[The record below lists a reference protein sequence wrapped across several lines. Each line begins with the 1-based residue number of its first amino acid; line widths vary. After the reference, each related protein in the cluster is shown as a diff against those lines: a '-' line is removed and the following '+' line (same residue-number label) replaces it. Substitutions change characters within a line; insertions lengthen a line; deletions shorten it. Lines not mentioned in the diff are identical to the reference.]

1 MDMAGEHPE
10 TGVGRRPGGYSIH
23 GNGLGKGLQAGIENI
38 FPTSRAAVY
47 CHRDTSR
54 MSALFHRA
62 EHLYMALPTL
72 RIIGF
77 ILGIFLITLAVSMI
91 IPMLTLLAF
100 ERTDDLQA
108 FIWSSLITFSCG
120 FALVAPG
127 RPANTNLRPRDMY
140 FLTTLSW
147 VAVCCFAALPL
158 MLTQHISYSD
168 AFFETMSGITTT
180 GATVLSGLDNLS
192 PGLLMWR
199 SLLHWLGGIGFIGM
213 AIAILPLLRV
223 GGMRLFQ
230 TESSDWSE
238 KVMPRSHVAGRYLI
252 TIYAV
257 FTLAAFVAFL
267 LTGMSSFDAIN
278 HAMSTVA
285 TGGFSTSD
293 ASMGKFG
300 PSAHWVAVFFMLLGS
315 LPFTLYVMTL
325 RGNRTALFR
334 DQQVRGFVV
343 MLTVTS
349 VLFSGWYWLNNE
361 IPMLDALRVVT
372 FSVVSVVTTTGFAVD
387 DYTQWGG
394 FAVMVFF
401 YLTFVGGCSGS
412 TSGGLKMFR
421 FQVAYSLLRANFKQ
435 LIHPRAVIRQ
445 QYNGHNLD
453 EEIVRSIL
461 TFSFFITMTIGVLA
475 LCLAL
480 LGLDP
485 ITALTGAA
493 TAVCNVGPGLG
504 EIIGPAGNFSTLPDA
519 AKWLLS
525 IGMLLGRLEIITVL
539 VLLTPAFWRH

>member
-1 MDMAGEHPE
+1 
-10 TGVGRRPGGYSIH
+10 
-23 GNGLGKGLQAGIENI
+23 
-38 FPTSRAAVY
+38 
-47 CHRDTSR
+47 
-54 MSALFHRA
+54 
-62 EHLYMALPTL
+62 MALPTL

-77 ILGIFLITLAVSMI
+77 ILGIFLITLAVAMV
-91 IPMLTLLAF
+91 IPMLTLWAF

-108 FIWSSLITFSCG
+108 FIWASVITGGCGVALI
-120 FALVAPG
+120 APG
-127 RPANTNLRPRDMY
+127 RPADAKLRPRDMY
-140 FLTTLSW
+140 FLTTVSW
-147 VAVCCFAALPL
+147 LVVCCFSALPM
-158 MLTQHISYSD
+158 MLIQHISYTD

-180 GATVLSGLDNLS
+180 GATVISGLDSAS

-199 SLLHWLGGIGFIGM
+199 SILHWLGGIGFIGM
-213 AIAILPLLRV
+213 AVAILPLLRI

-238 KVMPRSHVAGRYLI
+238 KVVPRSHIAGQYLI
-252 TIYAV
+252 VIYVA
-257 FTLAAFVAFL
+257 FTLAATLAFWL
-267 LTGMSSFDAIN
+267 ADMSLFDAIN
-278 HAMSTVA
+278 HAMSTVS

-293 ASMGKFG
+293 SSMAKFS
-300 PSAHWVAVFFMLLGS
+300 PAAHWVAVFFMLLAS
-315 LPFTLYVMTL
+315 LPFTLYVATL
-325 RGNRTALFR
+325 RGHRTALIR
-334 DQQVRGFVV
+334 DQQVRGFVT
-343 MLTVTS
+343 MLAATS
-349 VLFSGWYWLNNE
+349 LLFSVWYWLNYHGDW
-361 IPMLDALRVVT
+361 LDALRIVT
-372 FSVVSVVTTTGFAVD
+372 FNVVSVVTTTGYASG

-401 YLTFVGGCSGS
+401 YLTFIGGCSGS

-421 FQVAYSLLRANFKQ
+421 FQVAYELLRANLKQ

-480 LGLDP
+480 LGLDL

-493 TAVCNVGPGLG
+493 SAVCNVGPGLG
-504 EIIGPAGNFSTLPDA
+504 PIIGPAGNFAPLPDA

-525 IGMLLGRLEIITVL
+525 LGMLLGRLEIITVL
-539 VLLTPAFWRH
+539 VVLTPAFWRH